1 LLALQQAQVGG
12 LHSSSGLGGLR
23 RHGLGGALGF
33 TQGANFGHFGRGR
46 HLLFSGLGQTGLAST
61 LVSTTAPGG
70 AAPVQ
75 LTAAASSTIAAP
87 AAMSSTTTATPATAD
102 STQAGSVTAQVPIP
116 QVMVGGAT
124 PSGPVVVSGLAGQG
138 MPVPIAP
145 ATGWGQ
151 AAAGKTSTSSSSAI
165 DPATVEKDFQKLGT
179 DLQAIHDKSQVTPA
193 LLAAVRKDVEGLQ
206 KESTSDPSQASLA
219 TLKTDLL
226 ALNGATADFTKG
238 QLQTDLDAAIKS
250 AGVNDPTLVSTLET
264 DLNAVATAMNIT
276 PADVQ
281 TIQADQK
288 AIATDLGSTA
298 PGDASSGPVAAL
310 ELPLLGALEVGVQG
324 DFGVGQ
330 FGGGVTLP
338 GFAGPDRFLATGS
351 PMTGPS
357 GPLMLMQGG
366 PGQAAIMQS
375 GTMSLATSGQAGTVQ
390 GMPFLQGPYGGPWR
404 V

>member
-1 LLALQQAQVGG
+1 MARWIKRYVVIGDRTKERSGSHRRKVSRPGCDPLEGRQLLSGFGGLRGGGLLALQQAQVGG

-33 TQGANFGHFGRGR
+33 TQGPNFGHFGRGR

-151 AAAGKTSTSSSSAI
+151 AAAVSS
-165 DPATVEKDFQKLGT
+165 
-179 DLQAIHDKSQVTPA
+179 
-193 LLAAVRKDVEGLQ
+193 R
-206 KESTSDPSQASLA
+206 
-219 TLKTDLL
+219 
-226 ALNGATADFTKG
+226 
-238 QLQTDLDAAIKS
+238 
-250 AGVNDPTLVSTLET
+250 
-264 DLNAVATAMNIT
+264 
-276 PADVQ
+276 
-281 TIQADQK
+281 
-288 AIATDLGSTA
+288 
-298 PGDASSGPVAAL
+298 
-310 ELPLLGALEVGVQG
+310 
-324 DFGVGQ
+324 
-330 FGGGVTLP
+330 
-338 GFAGPDRFLATGS
+338 
-351 PMTGPS
+351 
-357 GPLMLMQGG
+357 
-366 PGQAAIMQS
+366 
-375 GTMSLATSGQAGTVQ
+375 MSLSQGSSRGAGW
-390 GMPFLQGPYGGPWR
+390 GGLK
-404 V
+404 